1 MGSLQEPLLGE
12 TLLQTAKRLEAAD
25 FKEVPVIDLAG
36 LSSEEIT
43 DRIAVAREV
52 RDACIRV
59 GFFYVKN
66 HGVPQE
72 VIDRAFEV
80 SKKFF
85 SLPAEDKMEVYVTK
99 NESFKGYEDIHYGAV
114 DPQTKGDMKEAFN
127 FGYEPAADPQT
138 PLSEP
143 WPLYE
148 GLKGPNVW
156 PRNFPEQWKQD
167 LFAYYGEVLNLGRRM
182 IRAFALVLDLPED
195 YFDDLL
201 VRPGAIMRLLRYP
214 ASILDPDHPGIGA
227 HRDYECFTIL
237 CQDETNGLQVQT
249 KKGEWIEVT
258 PIPGTFVVNIGDF
271 LSRWTNDVF
280 RSTLH
285 RVYNVSGRERYSFPL
300 FIGPNYTTKIQAIHT
315 CVNEDR
321 PAKHE
326 PFVAGEYISNR
337 LYGAKRK
344 PLPTPLES
352 SA

>member
-1 MGSLQEPLLGE
+1 MGSIQESLLGE
-12 TLLQTAKRLEAAD
+12 TLLQTAKRLEATD
-25 FKEVPVIDLAG
+25 FTEVPVIDLAG
-36 LSSEEIT
+36 LSSGEIT

-59 GFFYVKN
+59 GFFYIKN
-66 HGVPQE
+66 HGVPQT

-85 SLPAEDKMEVYVTK
+85 ALPAEDKMEVYVSK

-127 FGYEPAADPQT
+127 FGYEPAADFQT

-156 PRNFPEQWKQD
+156 PRSFSEEWKRD

-182 IRAFALVLDLPED
+182 IRVFALVLDLPED
-195 YFDDLL
+195 YFDGLL
-201 VRPGAIMRLLRYP
+201 TRPGAIMRLLRYP

-237 CQDETNGLQVQT
+237 CQDQTNGLQVQT

-326 PFVAGEYISNR
+326 PFVAGEYIANR

-344 PLPTPLES
+344 HLPIPLES